1 MSHRLRLVHTVA
13 EAKKLKV
20 ESIFMS
26 MKHSTRCCDGMK
38 ESSLIPGFYR
48 LNPKKRLRFVQKF
61 AKLSDEEVELLSNTG
76 SLPIG
81 IADRMIE
88 NVIGAIPIPLGIAA
102 NFLVND
108 RDRLIPM
115 ATEEPSV
122 VAAASYA
129 AKMARDGGGFH
140 TSSTSP
146 IMIGQIQV
154 VGLGDPYTARMKVL
168 QSKKEVLDKANE
180 QDSLL
185 VSVGGGARDLTTKV
199 IHTNNGPMLIAEL
212 HVDCRDAMGA
222 NAVNTMAE
230 AVAPMIERSTGGR
243 VYLRIISNLATERLV
258 RAWCTIPKESV
269 GGEEVVDGVVNAYAF
284 AAADPFRAATHNK
297 GILNGII
304 AVIVATCNDHRAIEA
319 GAHAYAARNGQYES
333 LSTWEK
339 DRNGDLSGSIEL
351 PMAVGLVGGAVRSHP
366 IARIALKILG
376 VKKANEFAEICA
388 AVGLAQNLGAL
399 RALANEGIQ
408 RGHMSLHSRNIAVA
422 AGAKGELV
430 DLVAEKMVQERKI
443 RMDRA
448 KELIDQYRT
457 TRKN

>member
-1 MSHRLRLVHTVA
+1 M
-13 EAKKLKV
+13 
-20 ESIFMS
+20 
-26 MKHSTRCCDGMK
+26 
-38 ESSLIPGFYR
+38 IPGFYR
-48 LNPKKRLRFVQKF
+48 LDLKERLQFVQKF
-61 AKLSDEEVELLSNTG
+61 SKLSNEEVALLLNTG
-76 SLPIG
+76 SLPIDL
-81 IADRMIE
+81 ADRMIE

-102 NFLVND
+102 NFLIND
-108 RDRLIPM
+108 RDRLVPM

-140 TSSTSP
+140 TSSTLP

-154 VGLGDPYTARMKVL
+154 VNLEDPYAAKMKVL
-168 QSKKEVLDKANE
+168 QSKKEVLVKANE
-180 QDSLL
+180 QDSML
-185 VSVGGGARDLTTKV
+185 VSVGGGARDLTARV
-199 IHTNNGPMLIAEL
+199 IHTNTGPMLIAEL

-230 AVAPMIERSTGGR
+230 AVGPMIERLTGGR

-258 RAWCTIPKESV
+258 RAWCTVPKESV
-269 GGEEVVDGVVNAYAF
+269 GGEDVVDGVVNAYAF
-284 AAADPFRAATHNK
+284 AAADSYRAATHNK
-297 GILNGII
+297 GILNGVI
-304 AVIVATCNDHRAIEA
+304 AVILATCNDHRAIEA
-319 GAHAYAARNGQYES
+319 GAHAYAARNGRYTS

-339 DRNGDLSGSIEL
+339 DRNGNLVGSIEL
-351 PMAVGLVGGAVRSHP
+351 PMAVGLVGGAVRTHP
-366 IARIALKILG
+366 LARIALKILG
-376 VKKANEFAEICA
+376 VKRANEFAEICA

-422 AGAKGELV
+422 AGATGRLV

-448 KELIDQYRT
+448 KELVDQYRT
-457 TRKN
+457 ARKT